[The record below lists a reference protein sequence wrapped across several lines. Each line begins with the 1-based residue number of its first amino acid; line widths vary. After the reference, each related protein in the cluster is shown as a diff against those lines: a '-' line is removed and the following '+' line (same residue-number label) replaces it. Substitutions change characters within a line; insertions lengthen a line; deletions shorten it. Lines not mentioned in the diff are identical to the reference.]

1 MNNII
6 ALSISQN
13 LYYIISTVLAL
24 SVMFGLYLMSKVEN
38 AKLGNS
44 ISASAVL
51 IGVVVSLIKYNIL
64 PIWLVYI
71 CLAIGIIIGLV
82 LALKVK
88 MIQMPELI
96 ALLNG
101 LGGLSSVIVGGYALL
116 GIGSDLSIFSEVSA
130 MFAIIIG
137 GLTFIGSMVAAGKLH
152 RIITQKPIIIK
163 MHQTVLALLVALMIL
178 IIVLRF
184 SINLDLS
191 ISLILFI
198 VLSFIFGALF
208 AIRIGGADMPITIS
222 LLNSLSGVAAAISG
236 LAIGDVLLVSIGGI
250 VGASGLLLTQI
261 MCKAMN
267 RNLFEILSGN
277 TMVKKIVKAINAD
290 IIDNIEE
297 VIEDQKDF
305 KEVVKNAKNIIIV
318 PGYGMAVAQAQHIL
332 KQVADDLKKKGAN
345 IRFAIH
351 PVAGR
356 MPGHMNVLL
365 AEANVDYDDLYEM
378 DDLNDEF
385 KKIDLTIVVGAN
397 DVLNPAARLAEG
409 TPIYGMPILNV
420 DQCKHV
426 FIFNF
431 DSKPGYSGV
440 LNPLYDRKNGIY
452 SFFGNAHETLQIFLK
467 DINV

>member
-13 LYYIISTVLAL
+13 VYYIISTVLAL
-24 SVMFGLYLMSKVEN
+24 SVMFGLFLMSKVEN

-44 ISASAVL
+44 ISALAIL

-71 CLAIGIIIGLV
+71 CLAIGIVIGLV

-116 GIGSDLSIFSEVSA
+116 GIGSDLSIFSEVAA

-163 MHQTVLALLVALMIL
+163 MHQTVLGLLVALMIL
-178 IIVLRF
+178 TIVLRF
-184 SINLDLS
+184 SISLDLS
-191 ISLILFI
+191 ISLIIFI

-290 IIDNIEE
+290 IIENIEE

-385 KKIDLTIVVGAN
+385 RKIDLTIVVGAN

-420 DQCKHV
+420 DQCKYV

>member
-116 GIGSDLSIFSEVSA
+116 GIGSDLSIFSEVAA

-178 IIVLRF
+178 LIVLRF

-305 KEVVKNAKNIIIV
+305 KDVVKNAKNIIIV